1 MEVRAYPLQ
10 NQLGN
15 TITRLNRE
23 VDVRVVEQKHLDLA
37 AVVSIND
44 ASTGVNEVLSGKT
57 ATGSNTTSRL
67 RRVIV
72 LPSWFWSG

>member
-23 VDVRVVEQKHLDLA
+23 VDVRVVVKAGDRVAQLVLERVSSNFHYILCRESMSDL
-37 AVVSIND
+37 V
-44 ASTGVNEVLSGKT
+44 
-57 ATGSNTTSRL
+57 
-67 RRVIV
+67 
-72 LPSWFWSG
+72 

>member
-23 VDVRVVEQKHLDLA
+23 VDVRV
-37 AVVSIND
+37 
-44 ASTGVNEVLSGKT
+44 GK
-57 ATGSNTTSRL
+57 L
-67 RRVIV
+67 
-72 LPSWFWSG
+72 

>member
-37 AVVSIND
+37 AVVSIVE
-44 ASTGVNEVLSGKT
+44 AGLG
-57 ATGSNTTSRL
+57 
-67 RRVIV
+67 
-72 LPSWFWSG
+72 